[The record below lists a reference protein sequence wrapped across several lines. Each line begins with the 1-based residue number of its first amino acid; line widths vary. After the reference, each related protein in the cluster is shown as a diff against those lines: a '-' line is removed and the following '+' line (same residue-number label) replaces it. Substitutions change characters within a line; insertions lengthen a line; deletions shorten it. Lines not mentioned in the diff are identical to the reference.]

1 MAFSY
6 RLTEKDGTAV
16 LTMEGRLVDKAEAVE
31 VSMEVEEELAKGTG
45 RFVID
50 LTGLEYM
57 NSTGLNILIN
67 MMNKTRNLGGDA
79 VIAGAAPRIHSLFT
93 VTKLHTVFT
102 MKASTAEAL
111 LHFDQT
117 ASK

>member
-6 RLTEKDGTAV
+6 QITEKEGTAV

-31 VSMEVEEELAKGTG
+31 VSMEVEEELGKGTKQ
-45 RFVID
+45 FVID

-67 MMNKTRNLGGDA
+67 MMNKTRNMGGDA
-79 VIAGAAPRIHSLFT
+79 VVAGATPRIHSLFT

-102 MKASTAEAL
+102 MKATTAEAM

>member
-6 RLTEKDGTAV
+6 QLTEKEGTAV

-31 VSMEVEEELAKGTG
+31 VSLEVEEALGKGTK

-50 LTGLEYM
+50 LAKLEYM

-67 MMNKTRNLGGDA
+67 LMNKTRNLGGDA
-79 VIAGAAPRIHSLFT
+79 VITGATPRIQSLFT

-102 MKASTAEAL
+102 MKATTAEAL